1 MKSYYSSGPLVLASK
16 SPRRKYILEQAG
28 IPVTVLSADTDERY
42 PETMPTDDIAE
53 YIAANKAKAVLAMPG
68 YRQLPDAA
76 LLAADTIVVLE
87 GRVIGKPSDRAEAIH
102 IIESLSGKTHEVITG
117 VVLHYQGRSCSIN
130 DKTRVTFN
138 ELSRRQIEFYVDQYL
153 PFDKAG
159 AYAIQEWIG
168 ITGIKSIEGDF
179 YNVMGLP
186 ISRVLKKL
194 EEFGVITRP

>member
-1 MKSYYSSGPLVLASK
+1 MKSYFTSGQLVLASK

-42 PETMPTDDIAE
+42 PESMPTDEIAE
-53 YIAANKAKAVLAMPG
+53 YIATNKAKAVLSMPD

-87 GRVIGKPSDRAEAIH
+87 GRVIGKPSDREEAIH
-102 IIESLSGKTHEVITG
+102 IIEALSGRTHEVITG
-117 VVLHYQGRSCSIN
+117 VHLHYQNRSCSFS
-130 DKTRVTFN
+130 DKTGVTFHD
-138 ELSRRQIEFYVDQYL
+138 LSRRQIEFYVDQYL
-153 PFDKAG
+153 PYDKAG

-168 ITGIKSIEGDF
+168 ITGIKKIEGDF

-186 ISRVLKKL
+186 ISRLLKKL
-194 EEFGVITRP
+194 EEFGVITSS